1 MGDATWATDGI
12 LDPRRTPANIQLIA
26 DSIAWLAE
34 DEALG
39 GTVESEEDVKIEH
52 SKEGQGWMF
61 YGTAFIV
68 PLGLLTLGAGRI
80 RMRKKGG
87 AA

>member
-1 MGDATWATDGI
+1 MKVRITTTFGDIDLELDDG
-12 LDPRRTPANIQLIA
+12 A
-26 DSIAWLAE
+26 IAWLAE
-34 DEALG
+34 DEALA

-61 YGTAFIV
+61 YATAFIV
-68 PLGLLTLGAGRI
+68 PLGLLGLGVGRI
-80 RMRKKGG
+80 RRRTKGG